1 MDSAEWGQMGS
12 SGKPLL
18 WSLPPWENF
27 SGLSCV
33 PRGRGRATLTL
44 REEAEGLRAP
54 TGIRY
59 DGAQAVMMFTPVF
72 AQDPEA

>member
-12 SGKPLL
+12 SGKPLP
-18 WSLPPWENF
+18 WSPPPSENF

-33 PRGRGRATLTL
+33 PRSRGRATLTL
-44 REEAEGLRAP
+44 REEAKGLRAP

-59 DGAQAVMMFTPVF
+59 DAAQAVMMFTPLF
-72 AQDPEA
+72 AQDSEA